1 MANLKAV
8 YTKPLSSLDDL
19 GQQLAFYIRALVAAP
34 RAAVRYQKEVL
45 RILAEVTLG
54 SGSLAV
60 IGGTVGVI
68 VSMLL
73 NRLTLQPGEAAYL
86 GAGII
91 HAHMSGMCV
100 EVMVNSDNV
109 LRAGLTPKH
118 LDPAGVVASI
128 DAEMSRL
135 ARVSP
140 ELVGTSTD
148 VFEPG
153 EGEFGL
159 AVCQTSQADRDGVEL
174 PEIDARILVCT
185 GGEVELT
192 NAHGETLRLT
202 RGSVMYAGPED
213 GALRVRGTGEVAQLR
228 GQQFNLVVVGLPEQW
243 VEVLSQRHEKPV
255 AGLGN
260 SAAEDD
266 RFRVEDV

>member
-1 MANLKAV
+1 
-8 YTKPLSSLDDL
+8 
-19 GQQLAFYIRALVAAP
+19 
-34 RAAVRYQKEVL
+34 
-45 RILAEVTLG
+45 
-54 SGSLAV
+54 
-60 IGGTVGVI
+60 
-68 VSMLL
+68 
-73 NRLTLQPGEAAYL
+73 
-86 GAGII
+86 
-91 HAHMSGMCV
+91 MSGMCV

-135 ARVSP
+135 ARVTP
-140 ELVGTSTD
+140 ELVGTSVD

-159 AVCQTSQADRDGVEL
+159 AVAQTSQADTDGVEL

-213 GALRVRGTGEVAQLR
+213 GALRIRGTGEVAQAYHPAQEGRRRRMLD
-228 GQQFNLVVVGLPEQW
+228 LV
-243 VEVLSQRHEKPV
+243 
-255 AGLGN
+255 
-260 SAAEDD
+260 
-266 RFRVEDV
+266 